1 MRASGGLRLG
11 GLGSAARAEEARS
24 MRLYVQARAALLQS
38 ICPPGKPGCRAG
50 LECLVNEFYTADC
63 AGMNQVQEDVCEVC
77 RGTPTAERPGVNAT
91 KDSASTREGLVFH
104 EYKQFFRSEYQLY
117 RHVDGIEG
125 LNHELSCAAMVMVRD
140 QCGST
145 PGGRPSCQ

>member
-1 MRASGGLRLG
+1 MAALAGIALLALAGVSSGLRL
-11 GLGSAARAEEARS
+11 AANQSNSRTDVARS
-24 MRLYVQARAALLQS
+24 MRLYVQVRGAEYPCGEMQRMATFEPYRAALLQYV
-38 ICPPGKPGCRAG
+38 CPPSKPSCRAA

-117 RHVDGIEG
+117 R
-125 LNHELSCAAMVMVRD
+125 
-140 QCGST
+140 
-145 PGGRPSCQ
+145 